1 MDRTIIIS
9 FFVQIRNMIT
19 FLYITFK
26 YGVKEKLPS
35 ISYGECGILMCGNEF
50 YKITPIY
57 RMLPQNFPFNNSIWQ
72 LQVPPP

>member
-50 YKITPIY
+50 YKITPI
-57 RMLPQNFPFNNSIWQ
+57 
-72 LQVPPP
+72 